1 MNIVKSFEIWE
12 EEAHEKIEMFFQ
24 EVLSMIARQKDKYY
38 QIIDLK
44 KEKTEEQLN
53 NEEAYLQEQTISI
66 SQMRE
71 DI

>member
-1 MNIVKSFEIWE
+1 
-12 EEAHEKIEMFFQ
+12 MFFQ